1 MFIIFWFLFS
11 RWILTAVEKRE
22 FLINLVILGLFK
34 CNIKIF
40 YIWCN
45 ISWCL
50 GLSGQTI
57 LVLVKTRNEKP
68 SSCSAV
74 GTTCRNMALLVCLL
88 RKNWPTGMW
97 RWTERFFPYHFTM
110 LIWTGEKQKSVQS
123 SWHRSHG
130 MHSTPPFSTGG
141 NVAHWALSMGRRCLK
156 SIWGG
161 RRKGDTLSFL
171 L

>member
-1 MFIIFWFLFS
+1 MS
-11 RWILTAVEKRE
+11 
-22 FLINLVILGLFK
+22 G
-34 CNIKIF
+34 
-40 YIWCN
+40 
-45 ISWCL
+45 S
-50 GLSGQTI
+50 SGQTI

-88 RKNWPTGMW
+88 RKTWPTVMW
-97 RWTERFFPYHFTM
+97 RWMERFLPYHFTV

-130 MHSTPPFSTGG
+130 THSTPPFNTGG

-161 RRKGDTLSFL
+161 RRKGDSLNFL
-171 L
+171 LQENVGRTAFHWLWTKGEGSSVQGVFREQNIWRSFWHA